1 MLVYLEK
8 ELEKLIVRYNKA
20 CADILY
26 RKSELAKAQNALA
39 QIEEHL
45 NTVSSNIVLLKSLIE
60 KYKLMEKQEPE
71 ESKEL
76 EHIKTLNMSEA
87 VAEEV

>member
-1 MLVYLEK
+1 
-8 ELEKLIVRYNKA
+8 
-20 CADILY
+20 
-26 RKSELAKAQNALA
+26 
-39 QIEEHL
+39 
-45 NTVSSNIVLLKSLIE
+45 VLLKSLIE